1 MNVLILSDRT
11 DIAGIGIALKQ
22 AFDKH
27 STTWKARAVRR
38 NDVGYGYPADI
49 EWRGGPAVRLIAKLF
64 AAADVIHVLQRPH
77 VATKFAGWER
87 KAIVVHHLG
96 TYFRRDPVGV
106 SAACRQIGAT
116 ELAGSLDLIPLGDM
130 ELLPIV
136 ADIDKFSAIR
146 QRVYQPSDKVRIAH
160 APTNRA
166 FKSTV
171 NFLDAVDRLE
181 KKHPIEVD
189 IIEKVPWEECLERK
203 ARADI
208 LFDELTHGYGANA
221 LEAWSMGIP
230 VVSGVADNR
239 VRELMVGKFGGRSLP
254 FLEAT
259 PHTLERT
266 LETLIIDPDL
276 RSALARRGRKHVEL
290 FHSGAAIVAR
300 ATDIYERL
308 LARRK
313 AAA

>member
-22 AFDKH
+22 AFDRH

-38 NDVGYGYPADI
+38 RDVFGYPGDV
-49 EWRGGPAVRLIAKLF
+49 EWTDTHVVRRLF
-64 AAADVIHVLQRPH
+64 KAADVIHVLQRPY

-96 TYFRRDPVGV
+96 TYFRQDPAGV
-106 SAACRQIGAT
+106 SAACREIGAT
-116 ELAGSLDLIPLGDM
+116 ELAGSLDLIPNGDM

-146 QRVYQPSDKVRIAH
+146 ERVYQPSDRVRIAH

-166 FKSTV
+166 FKSTL
-171 NFLDAVDRLE
+171 NFIDAVQNLE
-181 KKHPIEVD
+181 KRHDIEVD
-189 IIEKVPWEECLERK
+189 LIEKVSWEECLERK

-230 VVSGVADNR
+230 VVSGVADNL
-239 VRELMVGKFGGRSLP
+239 VRAQMVAKFGGRSLP
-254 FLEAT
+254 FMDVTA
-259 PHTLERT
+259 RT
-266 LETLIIDPDL
+266 LEGSLEALITDPDL
-276 RSALARRGRKHVEL
+276 RHAIALRGRKHVEL
-290 FHSGAAIVAR
+290 FHSGASVVSR
-300 ATDIYERL
+300 ATGIYERIL
-308 LARRK
+308 EHR